1 MLFDKVTRGAAYP
14 MLINPQPKLENNMNN
29 LWLNLRQIKIVFVCT
44 LLCWGVGS
52 VCFAAEDAAASD
64 QDTLHIFTMVM
75 GLFGGLA
82 LFLYGMEKMAAA
94 LKVATGEQLK
104 IILAKL
110 TTNRVTSVLTGALVT
125 AIIQSSSVTTVL
137 VIGFITAEV
146 MSFPQAIGVL
156 LGSGVG
162 TTITAQIIAF
172 QVDKYALLLVAVGFG
187 VVFVGAQDR
196 VKQCGAMVMGLGL
209 IFFGMGMMSDV
220 IAPLRSYQPF
230 LDLMARMKNPILSIL
245 VAAAFTGL
253 VQSSSATIGIIIV
266 MASQGFITLPAGIAL
281 IFGANIGTCVTAL
294 LASIGKPR
302 EAVRAGVAHILFRII
317 GVTIWIGFIAQLAQI
332 VVWVSPAAQGVSGV
346 EKLAAETPRQI
357 ANAHTIFNIA
367 NVVTFLPFTGLIAR
381 LMKRLVPDKPAVEAE
396 PEVPS
401 TLTSQL
407 NPELLPVPSLAMEQ
421 AQRQIVLMAEVVRGM
436 LSDIMPAFMAND
448 MRIIEGISQ
457 REDQVDYLDRHTT
470 IYLTQITHSDLSLQ
484 QSERIVQL
492 LHVTTDVEHTSDVIA
507 ESLVALLVKKV
518 EGNIEFSEEGREE
531 LIGYHRLVL
540 ESYERAIEAF
550 ANDDT
555 ELAQTV
561 RATKTELDQLE
572 HTYRQTH
579 YNRLSREEQASVD
592 SSHIHLDLVD
602 YLRRINA
609 YAESIANMVS

>member
-1 MLFDKVTRGAAYP
+1 
-14 MLINPQPKLENNMNN
+14 
-29 LWLNLRQIKIVFVCT
+29 
-44 LLCWGVGS
+44 
-52 VCFAAEDAAASD
+52 
-64 QDTLHIFTMVM
+64 
-75 GLFGGLA
+75 
-82 LFLYGMEKMAAA
+82 
-94 LKVATGEQLK
+94 
-104 IILAKL
+104 
-110 TTNRVTSVLTGALVT
+110 
-125 AIIQSSSVTTVL
+125 
-137 VIGFITAEV
+137 
-146 MSFPQAIGVL
+146 
-156 LGSGVG
+156 
-162 TTITAQIIAF
+162 
-172 QVDKYALLLVAVGFG
+172 
-187 VVFVGAQDR
+187 
-196 VKQCGAMVMGLGL
+196 
-209 IFFGMGMMSDV
+209 
-220 IAPLRSYQPF
+220 
-230 LDLMARMKNPILSIL
+230 MKNPILGIL

-253 VQSSSATIGIIIV
+253 VQSSSATTGIIIV

-302 EAVRAGVAHILFRII
+302 EAIRAATVHIMFNII
-317 GVTIWIGFIAQLAQI
+317 GVVIWVGFINQLAQI
-332 VVWVSPAAQGVSGV
+332 VIWVSPVAQGVAGV

-367 NVVTFLPFTGLIAR
+367 NTIIFLPFAGLIT
-381 LMKRLVPDKPAVEAE
+381 RLVERLVSDKPVVKVE
-396 PEVPS
+396 PEPMP
-401 TLTSQL
+401 TLTTQL
-407 NPELLPVPSLAMEQ
+407 NPELLAVPSLAIEQ
-421 AQRQIVLMAEVVRGM
+421 SQRQIVLMAEVVRGM
-436 LSDIMPAFMAND
+436 LTDIMPAFMAND

-492 LHVTTDVEHTSDVIA
+492 LHVTTDLEHTSDVIA
-507 ESLVALLVKKV
+507 ESLVALLVKKA

-555 ELAQTV
+555 GLAQTV
-561 RATKTELDQLE
+561 RATKPELDQLE